1 MADQFDLYSTRKRRP
16 LPDVDPAVRK
26 RFESLD
32 LGRPRRPI
40 DRLRSPKDE
49 EIAELSIPHGD
60 ASPKESSH
68 TLRWTLLG
76 LAVATVAVVVHGLV
90 SGSPLWTA
98 EEVRVVGNR
107 AVESEP
113 ILAALGIEP
122 GVSWWSAFLADKDAV
137 LGAYPRVE
145 GVAVR
150 YHFPRGVVVRVS
162 ERTPMFR
169 WLGEP
174 ARVVAG
180 DGTLLAAVASLDPS
194 DLPCISAKDI
204 DPGLPGRKLE
214 LPGTGDYWEQLL
226 RVKQENP
233 QLWSQISQV
242 QYEGERRFRVFFR
255 DPKRVVLWDPYLNAH
270 LWSRIPLVLGDL
282 AQRGLGTDAVLDL
295 RFRDR
300 IVVRVPEE
308 EWYRLREAEAGDGLE
323 GRGAIGTGDAKAGTS
338 DERSLGRRSSGEE
351 TERSVPGDRGG
362 RT

>member
-32 LGRPRRPI
+32 LGRSRRPI

-49 EIAELSIPHGD
+49 EIAELSIPRGD
-60 ASPKESSH
+60 ASPRESSH
-68 TLRWTLLG
+68 GLRWTLLG
-76 LAVATVAVVVHGLV
+76 LAVVTIAVVVHGFV

-98 EEVRVVGNR
+98 QNVRVVGNR

-113 ILAALGIEP
+113 VLSALGIEP
-122 GVSWWSAFLADKDAV
+122 GVSWWHAFTADQDAV
-137 LGAYPRVE
+137 LDAYPRVDD
-145 GVAVR
+145 VAIR
-150 YHFPRGVVVRVS
+150 YHFPRGLVVRVS

-174 ARVVAG
+174 ARVVAE

-194 DLPCISAKDI
+194 DLPCLSAPGI
-204 DPGLPGRKLE
+204 DPGLPGRTLE
-214 LPGTGDYWEQLL
+214 LPGSGDYWEQLQ
-226 RVKQENP
+226 RVRNENT
-233 QLWSQISQV
+233 QLWTQISQV

-282 AQRGLGTDAVLDL
+282 AERGLGTDAVLDL

-308 EWYRLREAEAGDGLE
+308 EWYRLKDAEAGDGLE
-323 GRGAIGTGDAKAGTS
+323 GRGAIGTGDAKTGTPG
-338 DERSLGRRSSGEE
+338 DRTGVRRSSEEE
-351 TERSVPGDRGG
+351 TDRSVDGDRGG